1 MPVTLRPLRA
11 FVHRIKLRTRVLAGV
26 VTVMLIALAGFG
38 YIAAN
43 ELHSY
48 LLAQTDSNLQAVF
61 SQYKTL
67 IVESGGLPSGTT
79 PKTLPAQGPPGK
91 ISSSKALQVPAL
103 LDTYYVAVTGNGR
116 PPTELAGGNND
127 LVPRLQ
133 GAIAAGTYTTISA
146 NGQVQLR
153 VVAEPVGHIGMLFVA
168 TSLTSLDSTASRLQL
183 IVIIG
188 SLAATVV
195 VVTGVGFVV
204 RRGLRPVEMMAIAAD
219 KITAGDLTSRVR
231 PDDPATEVGR
241 LGAALNGM
249 LTRIEGAVREREAG
263 EEATRRFF
271 ADASHELR
279 TPLAS
284 LRANAELY
292 RQGALTRRSQ
302 VDEAMRRIIVEAR
315 RMGGLVDDML
325 RLARL
330 DQHPRLDR
338 KPVDLSSLAAECAER
353 ACIANPGHTWDTRI
367 APGLV
372 TMGDEEL
379 LRRAIDNMLTNVA
392 AHTPAGTTAVLTA
405 ATHQGTIT
413 IEVSD
418 NGPGIPSSELARIF
432 DRFYR
437 IRAQTPHPG
446 SGLGLAIVA
455 VTATV
460 YGGTA
465 QAALNAPNGLRVTL
479 AVPGGAASAPGG
491 EGLVHA
497 VRTWTAQRVR
507 LAVSGLLRLP

>member
-1 MPVTLRPLRA
+1 
-11 FVHRIKLRTRVLAGV
+11 VLVGV
-26 VTVMLIALAGFG
+26 VTITLIALAGFG
-38 YIAAN
+38 FTAAN
-43 ELHSY
+43 ALHGY
-48 LLAQTDSNLQAVF
+48 LLTQTDSNLRAVLN
-61 SQYKTL
+61 QYKTL
-67 IVESGGLPSGTT
+67 ILKADGLPLSSQARTR
-79 PKTLPAQGPPGK
+79 PAQRHGP
-91 ISSSKALQVPAL
+91 ISPSETLYEVPPIV
-103 LDTYYVAVTGNGR
+103 DTYYVVVTSRHR
-116 PPTELAGGNND
+116 PPVELVGGDKD
-127 LVPRLQ
+127 LVPSFQ
-133 GAIAAGTYTTISA
+133 DGVAVGPYTMTSA
-146 NGQVQLR
+146 NGQIQLR
-153 VVAEPVGHIGMLFVA
+153 VLAEPVGSFGMLVVT

-195 VVTGVGFVV
+195 VVTGVGIVV
-204 RRGLRPVEMMAIAAD
+204 RRGLRPVERMSAAAD

-249 LTRIEGAVREREAG
+249 LTRIEAAVREREAS

-292 RQGALTRRSQ
+292 QQGALARRSQ
-302 VDEAMRRIIVEAR
+302 VDEAMRRITVEAR

-330 DQHPRLDR
+330 DQRPRLDR
-338 KPVDLSSLAAECAER
+338 KPVNLSSLAAECAER
-353 ACIANPGHTWDTRI
+353 ARIANPDRTWEALITS
-367 APGLV
+367 GLV

-379 LRRAIDNMLTNVA
+379 LRRAIDNMLANVA
-392 AHTPAGTTAVLTA
+392 AHTPVGTTAVLTVA
-405 ATHQGTIT
+405 PRQDIIT

-418 NGPGIPSSELARIF
+418 NGPGILSGELPHIF

-437 IRAQTPHPG
+437 SRAQTPRPG

-455 VTATV
+455 AIAAAHHGIAQATPNHPH
-460 YGGTA
+460 GLRITLTLPASSQSSPAQPPPAGTA
-465 QAALNAPNGLRVTL
+465 PSPPPSSGRPLR
-479 AVPGGAASAPGG
+479 
-491 EGLVHA
+491 
-497 VRTWTAQRVR
+497 TAR
-507 LAVSGLLRLP
+507 